1 MTTLVGRN
9 VDIMTGALEGLWML
23 KVDGAMVGN
32 RDGCIIGFVVMTSDD
47 GEKVLGEGRGE
58 G

>member
-9 VDIMTGALEGLWML
+9 VDIDGAVEGLWML

-32 RDGCIIGFVVMTSDD
+32 RDGCVIGFVVVMTSDD
-47 GEKVLGEGRGE
+47 GEKVLGEGKGE